1 MDKIAMDENIHNTYF
16 PYLKCTIS
24 EFIILS
30 QKSKSTILS
39 NRPSN
44 FLFSMNERNALAWIG
59 QATLSG
65 GEKQKEVFLHH
76 GYYNTA
82 FSENFFSL
90 YPEQLK

>member
-1 MDKIAMDENIHNTYF
+1 MHRV
-16 PYLKCTIS
+16 IS
-24 EFIILS
+24 ESIILS

-44 FLFSMNERNALAWIG
+44 FLFSMNERNALAWIEE
-59 QATLSG
+59 ATLSG

-76 GYYNTA
+76 GYDNTT

-90 YPEQLK
+90 YPEQPK